1 MADMAL
7 AVKNKMSGEQVRV
20 DFRGMKGEVAFV
32 KHKRHI
38 PEGKRATCVVTPKD
52 QMADKHQPTT
62 RADAMMESI
71 HTRAD
76 YVGPVLEEILQASH
90 ARVNW

>member
-1 MADMAL
+1 
-7 AVKNKMSGEQVRV
+7 
-20 DFRGMKGEVAFV
+20 MKGEVAFV